1 MINVV
6 VKGSRAD
13 VRSAIPIE
21 STAVARTIILLAG
34 PSGSGKSRLTH
45 VAELPE
51 LRLDDFYRDH
61 DELGLPRVHGMVDW
75 DDVASW
81 NLPAAVEALGELAA
95 MGRVEAP
102 CYDISKSEA
111 DGTHLVNVGDAPA
124 VVAEG
129 IFALDL
135 LDPCLRAGMEVLPI
149 WLDRPRWFNFARRL
163 IRDLRQHR
171 KSPQV
176 LIRRGLAL
184 CQSEPAMRSRA
195 IVMGFQPMSMRRAR
209 ATVAGLMN

>member
-1 MINVV
+1 M
-6 VKGSRAD
+6 
-13 VRSAIPIE
+13 
-21 STAVARTIILLAG
+21 
-34 PSGSGKSRLTH
+34 
-45 VAELPE
+45 AELPE
-51 LRLDDFYRDH
+51 LRLDDFYHDH
-61 DELGLPRVHGMVDW
+61 DEPGLPRVRGMVDW

-81 NLPAAVEALGELAA
+81 NLPAAVEALSELAA
-95 MGRVEAP
+95 DGQTVVPR
-102 CYDISKSEA
+102 YDISRSRA
-111 DGTHLVNVGDAPA
+111 DGTHVVDVGDATA

-171 KSPQV
+171 KSPPV

-184 CQSEPAMRSRA
+184 CQAEPALRSRA
-195 IVMGFQPMSMRRAR
+195 IVMGFQPMSMRRAS
-209 ATVAGLMN
+209 ATVAALMD